1 MTPLHMAAKR
11 GCSYLVGYFIG
22 KEADIN
28 IKDDNGVI
36 ILLALLIHTSVNL
49 IPVYPREDATIVD
62 STCLKKECVSFQA
75 PKLLVVVIS
84 SITAESEDEYI
95 YILTPTILLCYTNH
109 KSVNFLNLFLSI
121 SELLCILQ

>member
-95 YILTPTILLCYTNH
+95 YILTHTILLCYTNH

>member
-11 GCSYLVGYFIG
+11 GCSYLVGYLID

-49 IPVYPREDATIVD
+49 IPVYPREDTTIVD
-62 STCLKKECVSFQA
+62 SACLKKECVSFQA

-84 SITAESEDEYI
+84 SITAESEDVYI
-95 YILTPTILLCYTNH
+95 HTHIILLCYTNH
-109 KSVNFLNLFLSI
+109 KSVNFLNLLLSI